1 MRYYIVDDDQSV
13 LYVLQNIIE
22 QNFDDEVVGMN
33 DHSTAALKELLVRDV
48 DIVLVDLL
56 MPELSGIDLVKQVKK
71 VKPNTRFIM
80 ISKVQD
86 SEMRAKAYQAGI
98 EFFINKPIN
107 LIEVKAVLGK
117 VEQSL
122 KMASQL
128 SSISQMVN
136 NFNQQTTTPSQTSQV
151 DQADATLKY
160 LGMTSEKG
168 TADILQVVSLMK
180 SNGSNY
186 RNLDLTSKMGLNEH
200 EKKVIQQRM
209 RRAIKVGLTNAAN
222 RLIDNPYDEQLS
234 DLASSLFGYENV
246 HSEMLFQQD
255 KRKSGGRITI
265 QRFLDGLADLR
276 IAGKN

>member
-136 NFNQQTTTPSQTSQV
+136 NFNQHTTTPPQTSQA

-160 LGMTSEKG
+160 RGMTSEKG
-168 TADILQVVSLMK
+168 TTDILQVVSLMK
-180 SNGSNY
+180 CNGSNY

-222 RLIDNPYDEQLS
+222 RLIDNPYDDQLS
-234 DLASSLFGYENV
+234 DLANSLFGYENV

-265 QRFLDGLADLR
+265 QRFLDGLADLGA
-276 IAGKN
+276 AGKN

>member
-1 MRYYIVDDDQSV
+1 MKYYIVDDDQSV
-13 LYVLQNIIE
+13 IYVLQNIIE

-33 DHSTAALKELLVRDV
+33 DHSPVALKELLVRDV

-56 MPELSGIDLVKQVKK
+56 MPDLSGIDLVKQVKK
-71 VKPNTRFIM
+71 VKPNTRFVM

-107 LIEVKAVLGK
+107 LIEVKAVLEK

-128 SSISQMVN
+128 SSISQMIN
-136 NFNQQTTTPSQTSQV
+136 NFNQQAASSVKVSQA
-151 DQADATLKY
+151 DQANATLKY

-168 TADILQVVSLMK
+168 TADILQIVPLMK
-180 SNGSNY
+180 SNGANY
-186 RNLDLTSKMGLNEH
+186 RNLDLTSVMGLDEH
-200 EKKVIQQRM
+200 EKKVIEQRI
-209 RRAIKVGLTNAAN
+209 RRAIKVGLANTAN
-222 RLIDNPYDEQLS
+222 RLIDNPYDDQLS
-234 DLASSLFGYENV
+234 NLANSLFGYENI
-246 HSEMLFQQD
+246 HSEMLFQQG

-265 QRFLDGLADLR
+265 QRFLDGLADL
-276 IAGKN
+276 NSSTEN